1 MKRHSI
7 GLLFRQSVL
16 LGITFFSSA
25 NLGWG
30 QISSEDV
37 QDLFVQANEAFSA
50 ANAESDPIRS
60 ERLYDRAILSYE
72 RIIDQGQIRNAKLF
86 YNLANAYL
94 LRKDLGNAI
103 LNYRRALEL
112 DESDA
117 NIKKNLAFARS
128 RRQDKINLQTEQQVL
143 QTLFFWHY
151 DFSLRVRFLLA
162 CLGFAAMCICLT
174 VMVWRGRNT
183 LSVALTIISGI
194 LVACFVSSVGLDMHE
209 RQQQA
214 FGVVIAPEVVA
225 RQGDGLNFPA
235 SFKEPLHA
243 GTEFRLLEKRP
254 GWFFIQLADN
264 SEAWIP
270 DDAGEEI

>member
-1 MKRHSI
+1 
-7 GLLFRQSVL
+7 
-16 LGITFFSSA
+16 LGITLFSSA
-25 NLGWG
+25 RMGWAK
-30 QISSEDV
+30 ISAEEV

-50 ANAESDPIRS
+50 ANAETDPTRS
-60 ERLYDRAILSYE
+60 ERLYDKAILSYE
-72 RIIDQGQIRNAKLF
+72 RIIDEGQIRNAKLF

-94 LRKDLGNAI
+94 LRKDLGYAI

-143 QTLFFWHY
+143 QTLFFWHF
-151 DFSLRVRFLLA
+151 DFSLRVRLLLA
-162 CLGFAAMCICLT
+162 CLGFALACISLT
-174 VMVWRGRNT
+174 IMVWKGRN
-183 LSVALTIISGI
+183 SPALGSAIICGM
-194 LVACFVSSVGLDMHE
+194 LVVCFVSSVALDVHKR
-209 RQQQA
+209 RQLA

-254 GWFFIQLADN
+254 GWFFIQLADD

-270 DDAGEEI
+270 GDAGEEI